1 MNAAFGVSVV
11 IPYRDAAATL
21 RAAAESALSQ
31 PEAAEVLNM
40 AQRRILSAVYG
51 GELKATMAGHD
62 IVSISRSELVAW
74 LRRQEL

>member
-1 MNAAFGVSVV
+1 MDDQNRNQEET
-11 IPYRDAAATL
+11 RDISRIEELLNQETYTVA
-21 RAAAESALSQ
+21 
-31 PEAAEVLNM
+31 EAAEVLNM

>member
-1 MNAAFGVSVV
+1 MDDQNRNQEET
-11 IPYRDAAATL
+11 RDISRIEELLNQETYTV
-21 RAAAESALSQ
+21 

>member
-1 MNAAFGVSVV
+1 MDDQHRNQEET
-11 IPYRDAAATL
+11 RDISRIEELLNQETYTV
-21 RAAAESALSQ
+21 